1 MSPVAPMPQGSPV
14 GTNGLK
20 SWVIEVSGELS
31 MTRVFPVVVAVELEL
46 ELELA
51 LVLELDEHA
60 ASPPASTAAA
70 VTASSR
76 LWLCNLLITFVFL
89 SLRLWGLV
97 RGSYAHLFGSP
108 GDELGRGDIQPPA
121 GRAPRGRYLHESR
134 VLPAAAV
141 IGERAPGAER
151 AADRRRALRVLRPM

>member
-20 SWVIEVSGELS
+20 SWVMEVSGELS
-31 MTRVFPVVVAVELEL
+31 MTRVFPVVVAVE
-46 ELELA
+46 

-121 GRAPRGRYLHESR
+121 GRAPRGRYLHEGR

>member
-20 SWVIEVSGELS
+20 SWVMEVSGELS
-31 MTRVFPVVVAVELEL
+31 MTRVFPVVLAL

-51 LVLELDEHA
+51 LVLELVLDEHA

-70 VTASSR
+70 PAANSR
-76 LWLCNLLITFVFL
+76 LWLCNLLISFVFL

-121 GRAPRGRYLHESR
+121 GRAPRGRYLHEGR

>member
-97 RGSYAHLFGSP
+97 RGSYAHLF
-108 GDELGRGDIQPPA
+108 
-121 GRAPRGRYLHESR
+121 R
-134 VLPAAAV
+134 VT
-141 IGERAPGAER
+141 
-151 AADRRRALRVLRPM
+151 RRRARARRHPAASRPRPAWQISARGPGPPGGSGHRRTGTGG

>member
-1 MSPVAPMPQGSPV
+1 MSPVAPMPQASPV

-20 SWVIEVSGELS
+20 SWVMEVSGELS
-31 MTRVFPVVVAVELEL
+31 MTRVLPVVLAL

-70 VTASSR
+70 PTANSR
-76 LWLCNLLITFVFL
+76 LWLCNLLISFVFL

-97 RGSYAHLFGSP
+97 RGRTPTF
-108 GDELGRGDIQPPA
+108 
-121 GRAPRGRYLHESR
+121 R
-134 VLPAAAV
+134 VT
-141 IGERAPGAER
+141 
-151 AADRRRALRVLRPM
+151 RRRARALRRPAASRPRPAWQISARGPGPPGGSGHRRTGTGG